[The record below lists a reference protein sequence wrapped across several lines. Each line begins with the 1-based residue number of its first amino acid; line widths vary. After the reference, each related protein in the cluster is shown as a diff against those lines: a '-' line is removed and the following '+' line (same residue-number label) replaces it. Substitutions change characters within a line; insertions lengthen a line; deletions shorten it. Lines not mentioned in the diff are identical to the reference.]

1 MNKKEL
7 ENLVNKKRRMSEKP
21 ATPRTDA
28 VKFDLI
34 WHDSAYYVSVPNI
47 LNMAVVPA
55 SEMEKLEIELSEYK
69 RRESERETYRFGP
82 EFELERLE
90 NQYAELIKTLEEK
103 NEKLKDV
110 ERDRD
115 EWKATTKLYNL
126 TNLDLLKER
135 RELVSAIKLID
146 PKHPILSSEREL
158 PESVPMELLRRILK
172 T

>member
-1 MNKKEL
+1 
-7 ENLVNKKRRMSEKP
+7 MSEKP

-34 WHDSAYYVSVPNI
+34 WRDSAYYVSVPNI
-47 LNMAVVPA
+47 SNMTIVPA
-55 SEMEKLEIELSEYK
+55 SEMEKLEIELSKYK

-115 EWKATTKLYNL
+115 QWKASAKQYHLVS
-126 TNLDLLKER
+126 LDLLKER
-135 RELVSAIKLID
+135 RGLIAATKVID
-146 PKHPILSSEREL
+146 PKHPILSSQNEL
-158 PESVPMELLRRILK
+158 PESVSMELLRRLLK